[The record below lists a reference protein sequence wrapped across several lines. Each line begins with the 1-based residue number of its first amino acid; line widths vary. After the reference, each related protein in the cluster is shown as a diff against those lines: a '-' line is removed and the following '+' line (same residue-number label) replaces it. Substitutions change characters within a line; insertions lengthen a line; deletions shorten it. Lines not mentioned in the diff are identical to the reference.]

1 MSLVYADTSA
11 LVKLV
16 REEHESRA
24 LRAFLASA
32 DLISSELVL
41 AEIPRAARRAA
52 AADPRLTLDLMLER
66 VAELIEALALRPLDT
81 GLLLSAGA
89 LAEPA
94 LRTLDAI
101 HLASAV
107 CLTPIDAFVTY
118 DERQAAAARLAGLRT
133 ISPGL

>member
-1 MSLVYADTSA
+1 MSLVYADASA

-16 REEHESRA
+16 REERESPA
-24 LRAFLASA
+24 LRTFLDDA
-32 DLISSELVL
+32 DMISSELVL

-52 AADPRLTLDLMLER
+52 AGDSNFALDLMLER
-66 VAELIEALALRPLDT
+66 TAELIEALALRPLDT

-107 CLTPIDAFVTY
+107 RLTPIDAFVTY
-118 DERQAAAARLAGLRT
+118 DERQAAVARLAGLRT

>member
-1 MSLVYADTSA
+1 MSLVYADASA

-16 REEHESRA
+16 REERESPA
-24 LRAFLASA
+24 LRTFLADA
-32 DLISSELVL
+32 NLLSSELVL
-41 AEIPRAARRAA
+41 AEIPRALRRAA
-52 AADPRLTLDLMLER
+52 AGDPSLALDFLLER
-66 VAELIEALALRPLDT
+66 AAELIEALALRPLDT

-89 LAEPA
+89 LAESA

-107 CLTPIDAFVTY
+107 RLTPIDAFVTY
-118 DERQAAAARLAGLRT
+118 DERQAAVARLAGLRT